1 MAHTY
6 DELKGKTVA
15 ELREVA
21 EGIDHEAVHGF
32 STMHKHQLLH
42 AICVALNLEEHVHH
56 EVVGIDKRA
65 IKNQIRELK
74 AQRDAA
80 LEAHDPGT
88 LKRVRRQ
95 IHQLKRRIRAA
106 PV

>member
-1 MAHTY
+1 MTHTFE
-6 DELKGKTVA
+6 ELKGKTVA
-15 ELREVA
+15 QLREIA
-21 EGIDHEAVHGF
+21 EGVDHEAVHGF

-42 AICVALNLEEHVHH
+42 ALCIAFNLEEHVHH

-65 IKNQIRELK
+65 IKKQIHELK

-80 LEAHDPGT
+80 LEAHDRET

-95 IHQLKRRIRAA
+95 MHHLKRRIRAA
-106 PV
+106 TV